1 MSWISNF
8 YEDEQYYAPAAN
20 YFQPIG
26 PTKKKKW
33 WLPTPAIRKSNKLR
47 IYTVHRM
54 KFSGMNKILN
64 INKTNNIP
72 PVNLRIKAADKKIN
86 VVFLSSRKGEF
97 PQSKTYRSIE
107 EVSGMYVRLNG
118 STVLQWIW
126 TEMEFLINL
135 KK

>member
-1 MSWISNF
+1 
-8 YEDEQYYAPAAN
+8 
-20 YFQPIG
+20 
-26 PTKKKKW
+26 
-33 WLPTPAIRKSNKLR
+33 
-47 IYTVHRM
+47 M

-72 PVNLRIKAADKKIN
+72 PVNLRIKAADKKTMKDKRCLS
-86 VVFLSSRKGEF
+86 VVEEGEF

-107 EVSGMYVRLNG
+107 EVSGMYGRLND

-126 TEMEFLINL
+126 TEMEFMINL